1 MPPLSRATSAADV
14 LVIGGGNAALCAAL
28 SAVEVGASVIVL
40 ERAPFDDRGGNS
52 KYTRNIR
59 VATQNGAHPYRPE
72 ELLADLK
79 GVTGD
84 DLDLSLAGWA
94 VERSLDVP
102 QWMESKGVRWQPAFR
117 GTLQLD
123 RTNRFF
129 LGGGKALMNV
139 YYGAAERAGVDV
151 RYAHRVTRIEPG
163 TQSVSVAVDSPA
175 GTGTLE
181 AKAVVLASGGFE
193 ANRAWLARYWGS
205 GAANYIIRGTKYNDG
220 DVLASLLDQGAMTR
234 GSERGFHAVACDARS
249 PAFDGGIVTRVDSI
263 PFGVVVNSGAERF
276 ADEGED
282 IWPKRY
288 ATWGTLIAQ
297 QERQSA
303 FAIHDSSVIGKF
315 IPSIYPPYRSDT
327 VGGLAE
333 QVGVP
338 AGRLEATIREF
349 NASIPVASDLDMSKR
364 DGRGTEG
371 LSIPKSNWAAPIAAA
386 PYFGY
391 PLRPG
396 ITFTYLGLAIDP
408 TGRVLKADGSRFE
421 NVFAAGEVMAGNIL
435 RKGYLAGFGMTIG
448 TVFGRLAGQEAAKHV
463 RTS

>member
-1 MPPLSRATSAADV
+1 MPQISRVTSSADV

-28 SAVEVGASVIVL
+28 SAVEGGARVIVL
-40 ERAPFDDRGGNS
+40 ERAPIDDRGGNS

-59 VATQNGAHPYRPE
+59 VAIQSGAHPYPPE
-72 ELLADLK
+72 ELLVDLK

-84 DLDLSLAGWA
+84 DLDVSLARWA
-94 VERSLDVP
+94 VERSLDIP

-139 YYGAAERAGVDV
+139 YYGAAQRAGVDV
-151 RYAHRVTRIEPG
+151 RYACQVTRIEPG
-163 TQSVSVAVDSPA
+163 EQCVSVAVDSPA

-181 AKAVVLASGGFE
+181 AKAVVVASGGFE

-205 GAANYIIRGTKYNDG
+205 GAENYIIRGTRYNDG
-220 DVLASLLDQGAMTR
+220 GVLASLLKQGAMSR

-263 PFGVVVNSGAERF
+263 PFGIVVNSAAERF

-297 QERQSA
+297 QEAQSA
-303 FAIHDSSVIGKF
+303 FAIHDSSVIGRF

-327 VGGLAE
+327 VAGLAE
-333 QVGVP
+333 QAGLP
-338 AGRLEATIREF
+338 AARFETTIREF
-349 NASIPVASDLDMSKR
+349 NASIPLASELDMSNR
-364 DGRGTEG
+364 DGRGTAG
-371 LSIPKSNWAAPIAAA
+371 LRIAKSNWAAPIAAP
-386 PYFGY
+386 PYFAY

-396 ITFTYLGLAIDP
+396 ITFTYLGVAIDS

-448 TVFGRLAGQEAAKHV
+448 TVFGRLAGQEAAKYV
-463 RTS
+463 GAS